1 MTNASTIATALLL
14 LGGLAAA
21 FAMELTNPIAV
32 LAAEKPV
39 AAEKNPPGDIPDD
52 QVFVVYTSPL
62 GFSIKL
68 PEGWARKE
76 RGDGVNFA
84 DKYGGVD
91 VSISPAS
98 TAPTARSVKAGEAAG
113 LEQTGR
119 AVKIGA
125 IKSVE
130 LPSGPSVLIK
140 YTSNSEPNAVTNKQ
154 VRLEHDRYL
163 LFKGGR
169 LATLDMSAPAGA
181 DNVDQW
187 QLMSQSFRWQ

>member
-1 MTNASTIATALLL
+1 MTNASTIATAVLL
-14 LGGLAAA
+14 LGGLATAIA
-21 FAMELTNPIAV
+21 VELTNPGAV

-52 QVFVVYTSPL
+52 QVFVVYKSPL

-76 RGDGVNFA
+76 RVDGVNFA
-84 DKYGGVD
+84 DKYGTVD
-91 VSISPAS
+91 VSISLAS
-98 TAPTARSVKAGEAAG
+98 AAPSAQSVKAGDAPA

-119 AVKIGA
+119 AIKISA
-125 IKSVE
+125 IKAVE

-140 YTSNSEPNAVTNKQ
+140 FTSNSEPNAVTNKQ
-154 VRLEHDRYL
+154 IRLEHDRYL
-163 LFKGGR
+163 MFKDGK

-181 DNVDQW
+181 DNIDQW

>member
-1 MTNASTIATALLL
+1 MNNASPIAAAMLL
-14 LGGLAAA
+14 LGGIAGA
-21 FAMELTNPIAV
+21 FAMEAMISVAA
-32 LAAEKPV
+32 LADEKPV
-39 AAEKNPPGDIPDD
+39 AAENNPPGDIPDD
-52 QVFVVYTSPL
+52 QVFVVYKSPL

-76 RGDGVNFA
+76 RGDGVDFA
-84 DKYGGVD
+84 DKYGTVD
-91 VSISPAS
+91 VSIGSAS
-98 TAPTARSVKAGEAAG
+98 AAPTARSVKAGEAAS

-119 AVKIGA
+119 AVKISA
-125 IKSVE
+125 IEAVE
-130 LPSGPSVLIK
+130 LPSGPSVLIR

-154 VRLEHDRYL
+154 IRLEHDRYL
-163 LFKGGR
+163 VFKDGK